1 MYVYLESLCIHMHSY
16 GYMHAH
22 IQTHIR
28 LLHSASKIKY
38 KYISLYVSL
47 IPILRNLGENAH
59 FRNGSNSSLASK
71 KKKKKERILKS
82 IPNGTHNF

>member
-1 MYVYLESLCIHMHSY
+1 MHSY
-16 GYMHAH
+16 RYMHAH
-22 IQTHIR
+22 IQTHIP

-59 FRNGSNSSLASK
+59 FRNGSNSSLVSK
-71 KKKKKERILKS
+71 KKKKKRILKS